1 MIDLTIQSI
10 FLIGYATFEQG
21 HRLPDYVRKAAHR
34 IMACRTSVLGGHIQS
49 CPDGHFHRIW
59 YNSCKHRMCPM
70 CALLQVQRWLA
81 KQKARILNCDHYHV
95 IFTIPDELHFLWRL
109 NTKAMTDIL
118 FSCARDTLFELLEDK
133 RYLGARPGII
143 ATLQSWS
150 KTLLL
155 HPHIHCLVTG
165 GGLTEA
171 LEWLSVTNGYLL
183 PFAVARD
190 VFRSNV
196 RNAIKKS
203 LKKGYLLLP
212 EGMRPQQLENLL
224 NKLGRKKWNVKI
236 CENYSHGN
244 GVLTYLARYLR
255 GGPIANS
262 RIVKIEDGK
271 PAHHRSRS
279 GEAGGVTFNYGRE
292 KLELMTLPIGE
303 FIGRFLQHIPL
314 ANSILVRSY
323 GIYSPSKKDDLSL
336 CREILGQG
344 PVKEPDFVDWQS
356 CFEQSDDHPELCP
369 ICGKRLILT
378 EILPPSRILQ
388 HSGDPPPIEGCK
400 KAA

>member
-10 FLIGYATFEQG
+10 FLIGYAAFDQG
-21 HRLPDYVRKAAHR
+21 HRLPEYVREAAHS
-34 IMACRTSVLGGHIQS
+34 IMSCRTSSLGGHIQS

-59 YNSCKHRMCPM
+59 YNSCKHRMCPK
-70 CALLQVQRWLA
+70 CAYVQVQRWLY

-95 IFTIPDELHFLWRL
+95 IFTIPDDLRYLWRL
-109 NTKAMTDIL
+109 NTKGMTDIL
-118 FSCARDTLFELLEDK
+118 FSCARNTLFELLEDK
-133 RYLGARPGII
+133 RYLGAKPGII
-143 ATLQSWS
+143 ATLHTWS

-165 GGLTEA
+165 GGLTKVK
-171 LEWLSVTNGYLL
+171 EWLSVTNGYLL

-190 VFRSNV
+190 VFRRNV
-196 RNAIKKS
+196 RNSIKKA
-203 LKKGYLLLP
+203 LEKGDLVLP
-212 EGMRPQQLENLL
+212 EGMRARQLENIL
-224 NKLGRKKWNVKI
+224 NRLGRKKWNVKI
-236 CENYSHGN
+236 CERYSHGN
-244 GVLTYLARYLR
+244 GVLTYLARYIR
-255 GGPIANS
+255 GGPIGNS

-271 PAHHRSRS
+271 
-279 GEAGGVTFNYGRE
+279 VTFNYGRAKVE
-292 KLELMTLPIGE
+292 PMTLPIGE

-314 ANSILVRSY
+314 PSSILVRSY

-344 PVKEPDFVDWQS
+344 PVKEPDFIDWQS

-369 ICGKRLILT
+369 ICGKRLVCTGIV
-378 EILPPSRILQ
+378 LPSSTPQ
-388 HSGDPPPIEGCK
+388 HTADPPPIEEYR

>member
-10 FLIGYATFEQG
+10 FLIGYAAFKQN
-21 HRLPDYVRKAAHR
+21 HRLPVYVRKAAHS
-34 IMACRTSVLGGHIQS
+34 IMACRTSALGGHIQS

-59 YNSCKHRMCPM
+59 YNSCKHRMCPQ
-70 CALLQVQRWLA
+70 CAFIQVQRWLY
-81 KQKARILNCDHYHV
+81 KQRARILKCDHYHV
-95 IFTIPDELHFLWRL
+95 IFTIPDELHSLWQL

-118 FSCARDTLFELLEDK
+118 FSCARDTLFELLGDK
-133 RYLGARPGII
+133 EYLGAKPGII
-143 ATLQSWS
+143 ATLHTWS

-165 GGLTEA
+165 GGLTKA
-171 LEWLSVTNGYLL
+171 LQWLSVTNGYLL

-190 VFRSNV
+190 LFRGKV
-196 RNAIKKS
+196 KDAIENA
-203 LKKGYLLLP
+203 LEKGELLLP
-212 EGMRPQQLENLL
+212 HGMPPQQLRNLL

-236 CENYSHGN
+236 CEKYSHGN

-255 GGPIANS
+255 GGPIGNS

-271 PAHHRSRS
+271 
-279 GEAGGVTFNYGRE
+279 VTFNCGRE
-292 KLELMTLPIGE
+292 KVELMTLPTGE

-314 ANSILVRSY
+314 PNSILVRSY

-344 PVKEPDFVDWQS
+344 PVKEPDFLDWQS
-356 CFEQSDDHPELCP
+356 SFEESDDHPELCP
-369 ICGKRLILT
+369 ICGKRLVCT
-378 EILPPSRILQ
+378 QILPPLRILQ
-388 HSGDPPPIEGCK
+388 YSGDPPPIEGYR

>member
-10 FLIGYATFEQG
+10 FLIGYAAFKQN
-21 HRLPDYVRKAAHR
+21 HRLPVYVRKAAHS
-34 IMACRTSVLGGHIQS
+34 IMACRTSALGGHIQS
-49 CPDGHFHRIW
+49 CPDGHFHSIW
-59 YNSCKHRMCPM
+59 YNSCKHRMCPQ
-70 CALLQVQRWLA
+70 CAFIQVQRWLY
-81 KQKARILNCDHYHV
+81 KQRARILKCDHYHV

-118 FSCARDTLFELLEDK
+118 FSCARDTLFELLGDK
-133 RYLGARPGII
+133 EYLGAKPGII
-143 ATLQSWS
+143 ATLHTWS

-165 GGLTEA
+165 GGLTKA
-171 LEWLSVTNGYLL
+171 LQWLSVTNGYLL

-190 VFRSNV
+190 LFRGKV
-196 RNAIKKS
+196 KDAIENA
-203 LKKGYLLLP
+203 LEKGELLSP
-212 EGMRPQQLENLL
+212 HGMPPQQLRNLL

-236 CENYSHGN
+236 CEKYSHGN

-255 GGPIANS
+255 GGPIGNS

-271 PAHHRSRS
+271 
-279 GEAGGVTFNYGRE
+279 VTFNCGRE
-292 KLELMTLPIGE
+292 KVELMTLPTGE

-314 ANSILVRSY
+314 PNSILVRSY
-323 GIYSPSKKDDLSL
+323 GIYAPRKRDGLSL

-344 PVKEPDFVDWQS
+344 PVKEPDFIDWQS
-356 CFEQSDDHPELCP
+356 SFEESDDHPELCP
-369 ICGKRLILT
+369 ICGKRLVCT
-378 EILPPSRILQ
+378 QILPPLRILQ
-388 HSGDPPPIEGCK
+388 YSGDPPTIEGYR

>member
-10 FLIGYATFEQG
+10 FLIGYAAFKQN
-21 HRLPDYVRKAAHR
+21 HRLPVYVRKAAHS
-34 IMACRTSVLGGHIQS
+34 IMACRTSALGGHIQS

-59 YNSCKHRMCPM
+59 YNSCKHRMCPQ
-70 CALLQVQRWLA
+70 CAFIQVQRWLY
-81 KQKARILNCDHYHV
+81 KQKARILKCDHYHV

-109 NTKAMTDIL
+109 DTKAMTDIL
-118 FSCARDTLFELLEDK
+118 FSCARDTLFELLGDK
-133 RYLGARPGII
+133 EYLGAKPGII
-143 ATLQSWS
+143 ATLHTWS

-165 GGLTEA
+165 GGLTKA
-171 LEWLSVTNGYLL
+171 LQWLSVTNGYLL

-190 VFRSNV
+190 LFRGKV
-196 RNAIKKS
+196 KDAIENA
-203 LKKGYLLLP
+203 LEKGELLLP
-212 EGMRPQQLENLL
+212 YGMPPQQLRNLL

-236 CENYSHGN
+236 CEKYSHGN

-255 GGPIANS
+255 GGPIGNS

-271 PAHHRSRS
+271 
-279 GEAGGVTFNYGRE
+279 VTFNYGRE
-292 KLELMTLPIGE
+292 KVELMTLPTGE

-314 ANSILVRSY
+314 PNSILVRSY

-344 PVKEPDFVDWQS
+344 PVKEPDFLDWQS
-356 CFEQSDDHPELCP
+356 SFEESDDHPELCP
-369 ICGKRLILT
+369 ICGKRLVCT
-378 EILPPSRILQ
+378 QILPPLRILQ
-388 HSGDPPPIEGCK
+388 YSGDPPTIEGYR